1 MAIDYPIMV
10 IPSFNN
16 VCGCMDLHT
25 GAYFIAITQLVIGL
39 ITCAAYVYTDYWSII
54 SGILIAL
61 AGGCL
66 LFAAITKNRL
76 GSVFYLIF
84 TLIGIIF
91 VAITLVFVITWAAE
105 GERIEGFGGMVI
117 VIILLELI
125 WMHVLIYFW
134 ICGYSFY
141 ARFRN

>member
-1 MAIDYPIMV
+1 MKL
-10 IPSFNN
+10 PSINN

-39 ITCAAYVYTDYWSII
+39 ITLASWSYANYWSII
-54 SGILIAL
+54 SGILIAI

-66 LFAAITKNRL
+66 LFAAITKNHV
-76 GSVFYLIF
+76 GSVIYLIL
-84 TLIGIIF
+84 TKIGIIV
-91 VAITLVFVITWAAE
+91 VAITAI
-105 GERIEGFGGMVI
+105 MVI
-117 VIILLELI
+117 IWGTLDEQRFGVVLIVTILLYFI
-125 WMHVLIYFW
+125 WMAVLIYFW